1 MEFSLQ
7 TIRTVSRNQTGQKI
21 IKLNMFRAA
30 ADQTE
35 ASVSL
40 IPTGR
45 LPLPPPLTEELNVI
59 VLENETLIFT
69 ACKEFSECKE
79 MKSRLFEAG
88 LVRFKTVFKGSI

>member
-1 MEFSLQ
+1 MEFPLQ
-7 TIRTVSRNQTGQKI
+7 TIRTVSRNQTGPKI
-21 IKLNMFRAA
+21 IKLNMFRTA

-45 LPLPPPLTEELNVI
+45 LPLPPPPTEELNVI

-69 ACKEFSECKE
+69 AQSVK
-79 MKSRLFEAG
+79 R
-88 LVRFKTVFKGSI
+88 